1 MIANMEEK
9 TTPLPNLSVED
20 DARED
25 TKLTSASSIAL
36 FDSGTV
42 VADFV
47 ARPYLMIVG
56 GTTTRQVYANRLVG
70 EGVLSGLRERRL
82 VPCDGARGR

>member
-1 MIANMEEK
+1 MLASMEEK
-9 TTPLPNLSVED
+9 TTELPNLSIED

-25 TKLTSASSIAL
+25 TKLTSASNAAL

-47 ARPYLMIVG
+47 ARPYLMLVG
-56 GTTTRQVYANRLVG
+56 GTTTRQVFALDQHEHVI
-70 EGVLSGLRERRL
+70 
-82 VPCDGARGR
+82 GRASSCTPWTA